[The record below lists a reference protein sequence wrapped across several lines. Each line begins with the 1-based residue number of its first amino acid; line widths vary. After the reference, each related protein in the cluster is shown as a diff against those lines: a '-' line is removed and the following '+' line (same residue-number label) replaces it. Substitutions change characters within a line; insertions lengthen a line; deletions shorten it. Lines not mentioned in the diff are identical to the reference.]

1 MRCSKM
7 EEMMEKDDA
16 CYSRKEWWHGDHKA
30 MMFHLVKM
38 AKAELLK
45 EKIKEKLEAIEGK
58 KLDEISNL
66 LVESKMEMRKAKKE
80 FWKKKMEMKEK
91 MMEIFSE
98 DTEE

>member
-1 MRCSKM
+1 M
-7 EEMMEKDDA
+7 EEMKEKEESGYYGKD
-16 CYSRKEWWHGDHKA
+16 WWHGDQKA

-45 EKIKEKLEAIEGK
+45 EKIKKKIESIEGK
-58 KLDEISNL
+58 KLDEIAAM
-66 LVESKMEMRKAKKE
+66 LVESKMELRKAKRD

-98 DTEE
+98 GEKE